1 MHQIRMAALAA
12 LAALFAAGAQAA
24 PLLSKQE
31 IQAHQVRIEEQ
42 YDTAQARC
50 RRVQGD
56 ARELCSERARGER
69 DIQSAELQ
77 MQAEP
82 TPEND
87 HKLRLAKAEA
97 AYSMALVNCKP
108 LDGTARSVC
117 RGDAKRVFEDARAE
131 AKLQTEVAA
140 QTLRSE
146 GIVRVRTAE
155 ADRIAEAQYNA
166 ARERCGMLPP
176 EGRANCLQDAKQ
188 RFGKM

>member
-1 MHQIRMAALAA
+1 MHKIRIAAA
-12 LAALFAAGAQAA
+12 AALFAAGAQAA

-31 IQAHQVRIEEQ
+31 VQAHQVRIEEQ

-50 RRVQGD
+50 RRVQGH
-56 ARELCSERARGER
+56 ARALCNEQARGER
-69 DIQSAELQ
+69 DIQSAELR
-77 MQAEP
+77 MQTEP

-87 HKLRLAKAEA
+87 HKLRLARAEA
-97 AYSMALVNCKP
+97 AYSMALVKCKP
-108 LDGTARSVC
+108 LDGSARSVC
-117 RGDAKRVFEDARAE
+117 RADAKRVFGDAQAE

-146 GIVRVRTAE
+146 DIVRVRTAE
-155 ADRIAEAQYNA
+155 ADRVAESQYNA

>member
-1 MHQIRMAALAA
+1 MHKIRIAAA
-12 LAALFAAGAQAA
+12 AALFVAGAHAA

-42 YDTAQARC
+42 YDMAQARC
-50 RRVQGD
+50 RRVQGP
-56 ARELCSERARGER
+56 ARELCNEQARGER
-69 DIQSAELQ
+69 DVQSAELQ
-77 MQAEP
+77 MQIDP

-97 AYSMALVNCKP
+97 AYSMALVKCKP
-108 LDGTARSVC
+108 LDGSARSVC

-140 QTLRSE
+140 HILRSE

-155 ADRIAEAQYNA
+155 AERITEAQYNA

-188 RFGKM
+188 RFGKS